1 MTEELQKYKQKQ
13 QSTPT
18 PLAPQ
23 IVPQPMALQTNNAPQ
38 ASVPVP
44 QQINVVQQQGQP
56 GGAPSRTPIDL
67 DKNLPAVDAR
77 PELLKLE
84 SITTSGSEKR

>member
-23 IVPQPMALQTNNAPQ
+23 LVPQPMAPQTNNAPQ

-44 QQINVVQQQGQP
+44 QQINVVQQQAQP
-56 GGAPSRTPIDL
+56 AFVPSRAPIDL
-67 DKNLPAVDAR
+67 DKNLPTVEAR

-84 SITTSGSEKR
+84 SIATSGSEKR